1 MNSFTNISENQIWPQ
16 TEEISNWSRVR
27 GKTSASGKRD
37 ETTEGWEKGEW
48 GGGRGG
54 QEQTYNTTA
63 VGTTPSVVSQII
75 TEGLLS

>member
-1 MNSFTNISENQIWPQ
+1 MKTRFDHKPKKSPTDPESEVKRLPQ
-16 TEEISNWSRVR
+16 EREMRQQR
-27 GKTSASGKRD
+27 G
-37 ETTEGWEKGEW
+37 EKKGN
-48 GGGRGG
+48 GGGGGEG